1 MHFAADI
8 CVPESVQNFKYY
20 NNNTAKTMV
29 SIDKPV
35 RNGVYRL
42 SSQAL
47 RRYMVCPRT
56 LTILLKQYVT
66 INPYGQ
72 SKLMVEHIL
81 KKVSD
86 SIPAFEYIFR
96 YFNVA
101 GSHIDGKVTDVRWT
115 EKLNVVPTFI
125 SRILSGSQIYVYGT
139 NYNTVMERVS
149 EIIFTPKILFPHT

>member
-1 MHFAADI
+1 MPKNADNI
-8 CVPESVQNFKYY
+8 VE
-20 NNNTAKTMV
+20 KT
-29 SIDKPV
+29 
-35 RNGVYRL
+35 
-42 SSQAL
+42 
-47 RRYMVCPRT
+47 VCQP
-56 LTILLKQYVT
+56 

-86 SIPAFEYIFR
+86 SIPAFEYTSFR

-125 SRILSGSQIYVYGT
+125 SY
-139 NYNTVMERVS
+139 
-149 EIIFTPKILFPHT
+149 P